1 MKFEIKRG
9 REKETKGKMT
19 MALKGS
25 ILAEQVS
32 ETKSIQHSAKTQ
44 PTRRYE
50 VQFQDDGR
58 QHSDTN
64 DLAQAEYYARSL
76 GNWNLAAQVYDRVTQ
91 RIIFRA
97 QAYAEKGNSSAR
109 SGLLAAGDCTCPGA
123 SVAG

>member
-1 MKFEIKRG
+1 
-9 REKETKGKMT
+9 

-25 ILAEQVS
+25 ILAEQVN
-32 ETKSIQHSAKTQ
+32 ETKSIQHSTKAQ

-50 VQFQDDGR
+50 VKFQDDG
-58 QHSDTN
+58 QPHSDTN

-76 GNWNLAAQVYDRVTQ
+76 ANWNLAAQVYDRVTQ

-97 QAYAEKGNSSAR
+97 QAYAEKWNAR
-109 SGLLAAGDCTCPGA
+109 SGLLAAGDCACQGA